1 MLQHARIHHGNRNQ
15 DKSGEDAAD
24 GIEVDFHFSQP
35 GVDDEVEEGN
45 EDDQGNRIEVLQE
58 VVGRAVQCH
67 GPGLRDEVVPDL
79 DPADEV
85 EGEEEEDLEEEMLA
99 VKDC

>member
-1 MLQHARIHHGNRNQ
+1 
-15 DKSGEDAAD
+15 
-24 GIEVDFHFSQP
+24 
-35 GVDDEVEEGN
+35 
-45 EDDQGNRIEVLQE
+45 LQE

-99 VKDC
+99 AKDC